1 MKATEMN
8 SLSNDA
14 SDSPVVEARDLRKN
28 FGSVQA
34 VRGASFSIARGECF
48 GLLGP
53 NGAGKSTAIRILY
66 GATSRSGGSLTV
78 FGLDPAREAREIKKR
93 LGVVTQENALDEDMG
108 VRANMMMYAR
118 CVGLPRADRGKR
130 VDELLRAMSLDHRA
144 NARIRNLS
152 GGMQRRL
159 VFVRALLRQPGLL
172 VLDEPTTG
180 LDPAVRLHMW
190 ERVRALKDT
199 GTTVLLTT
207 HYMDEAERLCD
218 RLVIMN
224 EGEIKA
230 EGAPRELID
239 RHCPGTVAVFP
250 KEAGLRERLVTAAA
264 ENPDFSWFEDRAGI
278 NVRGPGL
285 AAVESFLGHHGM
297 IPRIIRPSTLE
308 DVFLEIT
315 GRELGGDA

>member
-1 MKATEMN
+1 MKPPEMN
-8 SLSNDA
+8 PPSESA
-14 SDSPVVEARDLRKN
+14 PGWPVVAAEDLRKN

-34 VRGASFSIARGECF
+34 VRGASFTIARGECF

-53 NGAGKSTAIRILY
+53 NGAGKSTVIRILY
-66 GATSRSGGSLTV
+66 GATSRSEGSLTV
-78 FGLDPAREAREIKKR
+78 FGFDPAREAREIKKR

-118 CVGLPRADRGKR
+118 CVGLPKADRGKR
-130 VDELLRAMSLDHRA
+130 VDELLRAMSLDRRA
-144 NARIRNLS
+144 NARIRDLS

-199 GTTVLLTT
+199 GTTILLTT

-239 RHCPGTVAVFP
+239 RYCPGTVAVFP
-250 KEAGLRERLVTAAA
+250 KGAGLRDRLMSAAG
-264 ENPDFSWFEDRAGI
+264 ENPEFSWFEDRAGI
-278 NVRGPGL
+278 NLRGPGL

-297 IPRIIRPSTLE
+297 TPRILRPSTLE